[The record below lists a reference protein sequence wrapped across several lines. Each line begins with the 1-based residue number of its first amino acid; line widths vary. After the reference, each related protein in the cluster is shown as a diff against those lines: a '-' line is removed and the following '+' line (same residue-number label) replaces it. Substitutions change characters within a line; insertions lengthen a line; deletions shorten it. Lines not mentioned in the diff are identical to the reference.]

1 MPLPEDLGSLVTDGG
16 SSMREHAFQTLW
28 EAIYDGTL
36 EPGEKL
42 SDAQLVAWLG
52 MSRQPIRHALQR
64 LADLGLVVLTNGRPP
79 RVAPLDPRAMNH
91 ALVLSGMFNLYAVE
105 RTVGRL
111 GPQQLDALD
120 VAARDIASAAATNAH
135 AWMAESI
142 RAFFE
147 VFTDALKN
155 PVLREQTELLTYELA
170 RLLVP
175 GASLID
181 PDSLPAPIAELR
193 DAAWDGDVKHAVSIA
208 RAFYMV
214 TRANFVDHFRSL

>member
-1 MPLPEDLGSLVTDGG
+1 MPLPEDLGSSVADGG

-36 EPGEKL
+36 EPGEEL
-42 SDAQLVAWLG
+42 SDVQLVAWLG

-79 RVAPLDPRAMNH
+79 RVAPLDPKATNH
-91 ALVLSGMFNLYAVE
+91 ALMLSGMFNLYAVE
-105 RTVGRL
+105 RTVGQL

-120 VAARDIASAAATNAH
+120 LAARDIVSAAAANAH

-147 VFTDALKN
+147 VFTDALEN

-181 PDSLPAPIAELR
+181 PDSLPAPISALR
-193 DAAWDGDVKHAVSIA
+193 DAARVGDVDRAVEIA
-208 RAFYMV
+208 RGIYSA
-214 TRANFVDHFRSL
+214 TRSNFVEHFRSA